1 MRGKPDHIDETHN
14 KTISEVLKET
24 FDFSIMALKKKKF
37 LIFVYLY
44 SNAQT
49 SLATMAVLA
58 NIIVVYFGSPAVY
71 GSIIAIMVIIFGLTS
86 SILYSIKLMKYK
98 NQRYYS

>member
-1 MRGKPDHIDETHN
+1 MQGKPEHVDETQN
-14 KTISEVLKET
+14 KTISIVLKET

-49 SLATMAVLA
+49 SLATLAVLA
-58 NIIVVYFGSPAVY
+58 NIIVVYFGSPTVC
-71 GSIIAIMVIIFGLTS
+71 
-86 SILYSIKLMKYK
+86 
-98 NQRYYS
+98 